1 MLTVGYALAKTLAKS
16 QKMTFKNK
24 NIALDA
30 SIFR

>member
-1 MLTVGYALAKTLAKS
+1 MLTAEDALTKTLTKS
-16 QKMTFKNK
+16 QKITFGSK

>member
-1 MLTVGYALAKTLAKS
+1 MLTTEDTLAKTLAKS
-16 QKMTFKNK
+16 QIVNFGSK